1 VTTLGPL
8 GTFLIGVTA
17 VSFATPVLALS
28 AVERPLAI
36 RVPRSIVGMATCW
49 WVAFLV
55 AAGIAALH
63 GAQLSEIGLL
73 FAAAELAGAV
83 TIWFARSGSDGRGGG
98 GSDDP
103 GEPTEPTDGGLPDE
117 YWAHWEANLERAR
130 WEADLERAAALNSR

>member
-1 VTTLGPL
+1 MTTLGPL

-55 AAGIAALH
+55 AAGIAAFH

-73 FAAAELAGAV
+73 FAAAELAGAA
-83 TIWFARSGSDGRGGG
+83 TIWFARSGSGGRGGG
-98 GSDDP
+98 GGGDEPGDP
-103 GEPTEPTDGGLPDE
+103 PPGSLPDE
-117 YWAHWEANLERAR
+117 YWRR
-130 WEADLERAAALNSR
+130 WEAEFEKGSPLSSR